1 MVRSDQRTGAG
12 SYTVLSP
19 ARLPLISR
27 AAIRGPTMSAAS
39 SVRIFS
45 TCPPSATASPEA
57 YLEQV
62 QEIASWSEDAG
73 CEGILVYTDNAQVDA
88 WLVSQAIIGATR
100 TLCPLVAVQPVYMHP
115 YSVAKMVASL
125 AFLHGRRVYLNMV
138 AGGFANDLAALDD
151 RTPHD
156 ERYQRLIEYTTI
168 VQQLLQS
175 EDPLTF
181 SGSHYRVHNL
191 KLTPRVPRDLLP
203 GILVSGSSEA
213 GMAAAVRLGATAV
226 EYPKPAAEYAAATAA
241 TAAAR
246 GIRIGIIARSADAEA
261 WRVAQAR
268 FPPDRRGQLAHDLAM
283 KVSDSAWHRQLSELD
298 DGPAG
303 EHNPYW
309 LVPFKNYKTF
319 CPYLVGSY
327 SRVAHA
333 IAGYMRAGYRT
344 FVLDVP
350 ANAEELRHIG
360 AAFGAAADSLAA

>member
-1 MVRSDQRTGAG
+1 
-12 SYTVLSP
+12 
-19 ARLPLISR
+19 
-27 AAIRGPTMSAAS
+27 MSAAS
-39 SVRIFS
+39 NIRVFS

-62 QEIASWSEDAG
+62 EEIASWSEDAG
-73 CEGILVYTDNAQVDA
+73 CEGILVYTDNGQVDA
-88 WLVSQAIIGATR
+88 WLVAQTIIGATR
-100 TLCPLVAVQPVYMHP
+100 SLCPLVAVQPIYMHP

-156 ERYQRLIEYTTI
+156 QRYERLIEYTTI
-168 VQQLLQS
+168 VRLLLQS
-175 EDPLTF
+175 EEPVTF
-181 SGSHYRVHNL
+181 DGSHYRVKNL
-191 KLTPRVPRDLLP
+191 RLTPRVPRELLP

-213 GMAAAVRLGATAV
+213 GMAAALRLEATAI
-226 EYPKPAAEYAAATAA
+226 EYPKPATEYARVTGPAPAS
-241 TAAAR
+241 R

-261 WRVAQAR
+261 WRVAHAR
-268 FPPDRRGQLAHDLAM
+268 FPPDRRGQLAHELAM
-283 KVSDSAWHRQLSELD
+283 KVSDSAWHRQLSHLGET
-298 DGPAG
+298 PAG
-303 EHNPYW
+303 VHNPYW

-333 IAGYMRAGYRT
+333 IAGYVQAGYRT

-350 ANAEELRHIG
+350 AAAEELRHIG